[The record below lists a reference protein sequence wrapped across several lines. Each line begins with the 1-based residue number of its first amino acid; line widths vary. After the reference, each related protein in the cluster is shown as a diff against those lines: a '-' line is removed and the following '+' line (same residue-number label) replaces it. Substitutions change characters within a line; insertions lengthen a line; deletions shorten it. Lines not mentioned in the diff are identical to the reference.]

1 MDAAELY
8 TLLEKEIIPLYYN
21 TSLDGIPHGWVKMM
35 KESIRS
41 IAPVFSSRR
50 MVKEYVRRYYP
61 SLLKCAE
68 TGFETCP
75 V

>member
-1 MDAAELY
+1 MPCL
-8 TLLEKEIIPLYYN
+8 KMRSSPLYYN
-21 TSLDGIPHGWVKMM
+21 TSLDGVPDGWVKMM
-35 KESIRS
+35 IESIRS
-41 IAPVFSSRR
+41 IAHVFSSRR